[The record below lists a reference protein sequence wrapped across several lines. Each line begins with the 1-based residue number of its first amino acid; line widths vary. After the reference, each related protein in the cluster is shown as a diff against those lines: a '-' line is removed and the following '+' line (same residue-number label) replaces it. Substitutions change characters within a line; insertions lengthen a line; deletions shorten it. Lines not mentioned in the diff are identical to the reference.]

1 MGATTA
7 STRVSSRA
15 FKHIKHV
22 AFPDGSSV
30 PAIGMGTWH
39 MGEDPTRRGAEVE
52 ALVAGF
58 EAGST
63 LIDTA
68 EMYGDGAA
76 ESVVGDAL
84 RLLPRERVFLV
95 SKVLPENA
103 GCDRIFDSCRA
114 SLKRLGTDYLDL
126 YLLHWRGAVPLMETV
141 DCLEQLVEQGLI
153 RRWGVSNFDVDDMI
167 DLLATP
173 GGLDCA
179 TDQVLYNLGSRG
191 IEYELLPWLHD
202 RHIPVMAYCPLAQGG
217 RLSAG
222 ILDDEVVRE
231 VAAAH
236 DAAPAQVML
245 SFAVRSGWVIAI
257 PKATSA
263 THARENA
270 AAMGLQLTEGELRA
284 LSKRFPAPHCKVPLD
299 VQ

>member
-15 FKHIKHV
+15 FKHV

-217 RLSAG
+217 RLCEG
-222 ILDDEVVRE
+222 ILGDEVVRE

-236 DAAPAQVML
+236 DATPAQVML
-245 SFAVRSGWVIAI
+245 AFAVRSGWVMAI
-257 PKATSA
+257 PKAASA

-270 AAMGLQLTEGELRA
+270 TAMDLQLTEGELRA
-284 LSKRFPAPHCKVPLD
+284 LSQRFPAPHCKVPLD